1 MGECVQWCGV
11 VWVMYAVGGGGAG
24 GNILGQLMSDA
35 GRVHSAPSAYLSL
48 ARQTRNISY
57 NFSHS
62 IKLNI
67 KI

>member
-1 MGECVQWCGV
+1 MCCV

-35 GRVHSAPSAYLSL
+35 GRVHSAPSTYLSLSL
-48 ARQTRNISY
+48 ARQTRNISS